1 MNVVITI
8 CIILMAVAMLLVS
21 YRFVKG
27 PSIVD
32 RLTALDL
39 MSYYLISIIVLYSCA
54 SEEAILLDAA
64 VILALIAFLGTLAFA
79 YYLLDKVEL

>member
-1 MNVVITI
+1 
-8 CIILMAVAMLLVS
+8 MLLVS
-21 YRFVKG
+21 YRFIKG

-39 MSYYLISIIVLYSCA
+39 MSYYLISIIIMYACA
-54 SEEAILLDAA
+54 SEKALLLDAA

-79 YYLLDKVEL
+79 YFLLDKVKL

>member
-1 MNVVITI
+1 MSVVLTI
-8 CIILMAVAMLLVS
+8 CIIIMAVAMLLVS
-21 YRFVKG
+21 YRFIKG

-39 MSYYLISIIVLYSCA
+39 MSYYLISIIIMYACA
-54 SEEAILLDAA
+54 SEEALLLDAA

-79 YYLLDKVEL
+79 YYLLDKVKL